1 MLGLASLDIHM
12 IRNKN
17 KEMIIMALTAKQ
29 IYAIVNEVAQ
39 QAMGSKAIAVVDNTG
54 LIALGNTV
62 LGSDATKNNFIN
74 ALTDRIGKTIVS
86 FREYHSHFPD
96 FERDSIEWGNI
107 LQKLKI
113 AMPDAEEDQSYNLV
127 DGSSVDQYKINKA
140 KVNQLLFTSE
150 TPWQTHITVHLDE
163 LEKAFIDSNA
173 MGTFISSMF
182 GEVQNRIELAMEN
195 LSMDCVNNYI
205 GELISLKSTTAKKRV
220 INLVTE
226 YKDKTGVDHT
236 AEPLNALGDEE
247 FLKYVVRRVNS
258 ISTSMEYMTYNM
270 FNSASSAVGAI
281 PELPENEKNVYTRHT
296 PKSEQRMMLFIDL
309 VNSLKT
315 NINSKAFNMEQ
326 VAIDIPFKTVPFWQ
340 SIEAPSEINVKTS
353 SGAEVEQSLIMGILY
368 DREAMGT
375 FKKKYKSLT
384 SPVNAAGQYYNVF
397 YHMITMYYNDLTEN
411 AVIFLLA

>member
-1 MLGLASLDIHM
+1 
-12 IRNKN
+12 
-17 KEMIIMALTAKQ
+17 MALSAKQ
-29 IYAIVNEVAQ
+29 IYSIVNDVAK
-39 QAMGSKAIAVVDNTG
+39 QAMGSSNILVIDNAG
-54 LIALGNTV
+54 LIALGNTI
-62 LGSDATKNNFIN
+62 LGSDGTKNNFIN
-74 ALTDRIGKTIVS
+74 ALTDRIGRTIVS

-113 AMPDAEEDQSYNLV
+113 AMPSAEADQSYDLV

-150 TPWQTHITVHLDE
+150 TPWQTHITVHLE
-163 LEKAFIDSNA
+163 QLEKAFIDTSA
-173 MGTFISSMF
+173 MGAFISSMF

-195 LSMDCVNNYI
+195 LSMDCVNNYVAEI
-205 GELISLKSTTAKKRV
+205 IKEKTKRPTRI
-220 INLVTE
+220 INLITE
-226 YKDKTGVDHT
+226 YKEKTGVDHT
-236 AEPLNALGDEE
+236 SEPIKALDDEE
-247 FLKYVVRRVNS
+247 FLKYFVRRVNS
-258 ISTSMEYMTYNM
+258 LSSVFEYMTTNLYNDTYIYSGAG
-270 FNSASSAVGAI
+270 NSGA
-281 PELPENEKNVYTRHT
+281 YSRHT

-309 VNSLKT
+309 VNALKT

-340 SIEAPSEINVKTS
+340 SLTTPAGIELKPASGGDAVSE
-353 SGAEVEQSLIMGILY
+353 SLLMGILY

-397 YHMITMYYNDLTEN
+397 YHMITMYFNDLTEN

>member
-1 MLGLASLDIHM
+1 
-12 IRNKN
+12 
-17 KEMIIMALTAKQ
+17 MALKANQ

-39 QAMGSKAIAVVDNTG
+39 QAMGAKAITVIDNTG
-54 LIALGNTV
+54 LIALGNAV
-62 LGSDATKNNFIN
+62 LSTDATKNNFIN
-74 ALTDRIGKTIVS
+74 ALTDRIGRTIVS

-127 DGSSVDQYKINKA
+127 DGTSVDQYKINKA
-140 KVNQLLFTSE
+140 EVNQLLFTSE
-150 TPWQTHITVHLDE
+150 TPWQTHITVHLE
-163 LEKAFIDSNA
+163 ALEKAFIDTSA
-173 MGTFISSMF
+173 MGAFISGMF

-205 GELISLKSTTAKKRV
+205 AEVITRKTDRPSRV

-226 YKDKTGVDHT
+226 YKDNTGVDHT
-236 AEPLNALGDEE
+236 TTPLDALDDED
-247 FLKYVVRRVNS
+247 FLKFVIRRINS
-258 ISTSMEYMTYNM
+258 LSSTFEYMSVNIYNDTGIYEGTG
-270 FNSASSAVGAI
+270 NSSA
-281 PELPENEKNVYTRHT
+281 YTRHT
-296 PKSEQRMMLFIDL
+296 PKSEQKLMLFIDM

-326 VAIDIPFKTVPFWQ
+326 VAIDIPFMTVPFWQ
-340 SIEAPSEINVKTS
+340 SMKNPSEINIKPTS
-353 SGAEVEQSLIMGILY
+353 TPTKPVNQSLVMGILY

-375 FKKKYKSLT
+375 FKKKYNSIT

-411 AVIFLLA
+411 AVVFLLA

>member
-1 MLGLASLDIHM
+1 
-12 IRNKN
+12 
-17 KEMIIMALTAKQ
+17 MALKATQ
-29 IYAIVNEVAQ
+29 IYTIVNEVAQ
-39 QAMGSKAIAVVDNTG
+39 QAMGSSALKVVDNTD
-54 LIALGNTV
+54 LIALGTTV

-74 ALTDRIGKTIVS
+74 ALTDRIGRTIVS
-86 FREYHSHFPD
+86 FRAYHSHFPD

-113 AMPDAEEDQSYNLV
+113 AMPEAEEDQSYDLV
-127 DGSSVDQYKINKA
+127 DGTSVDQYKINKA
-140 KVNQLLFTSE
+140 KVNQLLFSTES
-150 TPWQTHITVHLDE
+150 PWQTHITVHLE
-163 LEKAFIDSNA
+163 QLEKAFTSATD
-173 MGTFISSMF
+173 MGAFISGMF

-205 GELISLKSTTAKKRV
+205 AELHARAGSTVNPKRV
-220 INLVTE
+220 YNLVTL
-226 YKDKTGVDHT
+226 YKDETGVDHT
-236 AEPLNALGDEE
+236 SAPLTALDDEE
-247 FLKYVVRRVNS
+247 FLKFTVRTINR
-258 ISTSMEYMTYNM
+258 ISATMEYMTAGV
-270 FNSASSAVGAI
+270 FNAPQNSGNVS
-281 PELPENEKNVYTRHT
+281 PTNEENNIYTRHT
-296 PKSEQRMMLFIDL
+296 PKSEQRMMLFIEM
-309 VNSLKT
+309 VNALKT

-340 SIEAPSEINVKTS
+340 SIKNPAYINVKCASGVTS
-353 SGAEVEQSLIMGILY
+353 TEIPPVMGILY

>member
-1 MLGLASLDIHM
+1 
-12 IRNKN
+12 
-17 KEMIIMALTAKQ
+17 MALSAKQ
-29 IYAIVNEVAQ
+29 IYSIVNEVAS
-39 QAMGSKAIAVVDNTG
+39 QAMGNKAITVVDNTG
-54 LIALGNTV
+54 LISLGTAV
-62 LGSDATKNNFIN
+62 LGSADSKNNFIN
-74 ALTDRIGKTIVS
+74 ALTDRIGRTIVS
-86 FREYHSHFPD
+86 FRAYHSHFPD

-113 AMPDAEEDQSYNLV
+113 GMPDAEADQSYNLE

-140 KVNQLLFTSE
+140 KVNQLLFTTE

-173 MGTFISSMF
+173 MGAFISGMF

-195 LSMDCVNNYI
+195 LSMDCVNNYMA
-205 GELISLKSTTAKKRV
+205 ELISRKETNPNRV
-220 INLVTE
+220 INLLTE

-236 AEPLNALGDEE
+236 TEPINALDDEE
-247 FLKYVVRRVNS
+247 FLKYVVRRINS
-258 ISTSMEYMTYNM
+258 ISTTMEYMTVNMYNKYDVA
-270 FNSASSAVGAI
+270 NGS
-281 PELPENEKNVYTRHT
+281 KNIYTRHT

-315 NINSKAFNMEQ
+315 NINSKAFNIEQ

-340 SIEAPSEINVKTS
+340 SLQSPSDINVKPSGEPTS
-353 SGAEVEQSLIMGILY
+353 TINQSLVMGILY

-375 FKKKYKSLT
+375 FKKKYSSLT
-384 SPVNAAGQYYNVF
+384 SPINAAGKYYNVF

-411 AVIFLLA
+411 AVVFLLA